1 MEKRFGG
8 LWRHPDFMKLWSGQT
23 ISVFG
28 SNITR
33 EGLPYAAV
41 LVLAATP
48 FQMGLLLASSALP
61 VVLVG
66 LMAGVWVD
74 RLRRRPVM
82 IIADLI
88 RAVLVGSIPVAAFL
102 GALGMAQLY
111 VVAFLVGLLTVFF
124 EVANHAYL
132 PGLVEREHLVE
143 ANSKLGA
150 SSSIAEI
157 GGPPLAGVLVQF
169 LTAPIAIIID
179 AVSFVVSALLLGL
192 IRRPE
197 AAPDQP
203 EQRPKIWP
211 EIAEGLRLVRHTPI
225 LRALMIYTVC
235 ASFFGTFFGAFY
247 ALYALNELKLE
258 PWIVG
263 ILVGL
268 GGIGSLAG
276 AALAGPVLRRFGLGR
291 TMLWTLVLGHFL
303 QILTPLAFGPK
314 PVVILCM
321 LLPQLFA
328 DGIYTI
334 FLINELSLRQ
344 TIVPDRLLGRANAS
358 VQFLV
363 GGVSLV
369 GPLVA
374 GLLGNLI
381 GIRLCLLIAVIGFCL
396 STLPVIF
403 SPIRHLRDFPAPA
416 EEAEAAEA
424 VTTSN

>member
-82 IIADLI
+82 IIAVLI

-179 AVSFVVSALLLGL
+179 AVSFVISALLLGL

-197 AAPDQP
+197 AALAQP
-203 EQRPKIWP
+203 
-211 EIAEGLRLVRHTPI
+211 
-225 LRALMIYTVC
+225 
-235 ASFFGTFFGAFY
+235 
-247 ALYALNELKLE
+247 
-258 PWIVG
+258 
-263 ILVGL
+263 
-268 GGIGSLAG
+268 
-276 AALAGPVLRRFGLGR
+276 
-291 TMLWTLVLGHFL
+291 
-303 QILTPLAFGPK
+303 
-314 PVVILCM
+314 
-321 LLPQLFA
+321 
-328 DGIYTI
+328 
-334 FLINELSLRQ
+334 
-344 TIVPDRLLGRANAS
+344 
-358 VQFLV
+358 
-363 GGVSLV
+363 
-369 GPLVA
+369 
-374 GLLGNLI
+374 
-381 GIRLCLLIAVIGFCL
+381 
-396 STLPVIF
+396 
-403 SPIRHLRDFPAPA
+403 
-416 EEAEAAEA
+416 
-424 VTTSN
+424 